1 MARLDRCYNIDDLR
15 IEAKR
20 RLPKWIFEFVDRGSE
35 DEWALANNREAFQRI
50 KLTNRVLVDLTDSAP
65 GTTLFGKALPLPLV
79 IAPTGAAG
87 LCWYQGEIALARGA
101 AKFGVPFTM
110 ATGSTSSIEE
120 VAEKAGGQLWLQLY
134 LWQDRS
140 LSHELARRAAKVG
153 YEALVVTADLGI
165 GYNREYNARNG
176 YQNPFRLTYKT
187 ARDMLFKPGWFTSV
201 LLPYLV
207 TTGPPKQANNPPAF
221 ANVHHSRLRG
231 CDFTWDD
238 ISRLREVWPGK
249 LLVKGLLHPEDAARA
264 VDCGADGIVVS
275 NHGGRTMDSAVAAI
289 DALPAI
295 VAAVGTRTTVIVDSG
310 IRRGSDIV
318 KALALGA
325 KAVMVGRAT
334 LYGTTVAGEAG
345 VAKALA
351 LLSREYAQTLAYVG
365 CRNAGELTRDILASP
380 G

>member
-1 MARLDRCYNIDDLR
+1 MARLDRCYNVDDLR
-15 IEAKR
+15 TEAKR

-35 DEWALANNREAFQRI
+35 DEWALANNREAFRRI
-50 KLTNRVLVDLTDSAP
+50 KLRNRVLVDLTGSAL
-65 GTTLFGKALPLPLV
+65 GTTLFGKPLPLPLV

-101 AKFGVPFTM
+101 AKSGVPFTM

-140 LSHELARRAAKVG
+140 LSHELVRRAAKVG

-187 ARDMLFKPGWFTSV
+187 GRDMLLKPGWFANV
-201 LLPYLV
+201 LLPYLL

-238 ISRLREVWPGK
+238 ISKLREVWPGK
-249 LLVKGLLHPEDAARA
+249 LLVKGLLHPDDAVKA
-264 VDCGADGIVVS
+264 VDCGADGVVVS

-295 VAAVGTRTTVIVDSG
+295 VAAVGTRTTVILDSG

-351 LLSREYAQTLAYVG
+351 LLGREYAQTLAYVG
-365 CRNAGELTRDILASP
+365 CRNAGELTWDIFAAAR
-380 G
+380 